1 MLYFVCHVIQVV
13 NAMRINARLD
23 NSYEEKFL
31 QIQQSK
37 KKTRTAILKEA
48 LDRYFTEEL
57 NQEKQNAW
65 RNNQKILEMV
75 GGIAAGS
82 EDLSVNYKE
91 YFNQGLKKKYDID

>member
-1 MLYFVCHVIQVV
+1 
-13 NAMRINARLD
+13 MRINARLD

>member
-1 MLYFVCHVIQVV
+1 
-13 NAMRINARLD
+13 MRINARLD

-82 EDLSVNYKE
+82 ENLSVNYKE
-91 YFNQGLKKKYDID
+91 YFTQGLKKKYDID